1 MNSSKKSFFSN
12 LKNDLPASLVV
23 FLVAV
28 PLCLGIALAS
38 GAPLFSGIIAG
49 IVGGIV
55 VSLISGSSLGVSGP
69 AAGLAV
75 IVLNAIQEL
84 DAFETFLLAVFIAG
98 IIQILLGIAKAGII
112 GYYFPSAVIHGMLSG
127 IGLIIIL
134 KQIPHAFGYDGDPEG
149 DFKFFQVDGHN
160 TLSEFSYMTEV
171 ISPGAIAISLISM
184 FILILWERPFMKK
197 ISLFKIVQGPLIV
210 VLAGILLNFA
220 FQSSDKIPM
229 SVSSDWDSKQ
239 MTNLI
244 TDLDMPEGLLGN
256 STSGGFDFDT
266 LNRLVSNFSGS
277 YVHGTVVNEN
287 GSIMGKSLVKVLN
300 MDGQEINKL
309 TTGENGNYLFEIDSN
324 NTYQLVAT
332 SNGFVA
338 RDTIVLNKTW
348 NSSNKLGLVST
359 PGSTV
364 QGMVQSDQG
373 VSVGGVK
380 VWLYNPKGELVAE
393 TTSDANGWYQFAL
406 IENEEYQVVAKTLL
420 ALESD
425 QVVSI
430 PVSESVTDFIGQFT
444 LPDFGQ
450 FGNWDV
456 YILALTIAVVAS
468 LETLLCVEATDKLD
482 PDKRITPT
490 NRELIA
496 QGVGNSLSGLIGGLP
511 VTQVIVRSSAN
522 IQSGAKTK
530 ASAFFHGV
538 IMLACAML
546 IPSVLNMIP
555 LASLAAIL
563 FMVGYKLAK
572 PSLFKLMY
580 SKGLSQFLPFIIT
593 ILGILFTDL
602 LIGIGLGLGSAI
614 MHILWN
620 NYKSPYQFEKEDHAK
635 DEPITIQLAQEV
647 TFLHKARIL
656 RILSQLPDNSH
667 VVIDASQTNNVHFDV
682 LEIIDDFEE
691 NAKTRNI
698 KLERINFDIGSK
710 KNADS
715 DDVVFSVNVEEGL
728 DSD

>member
-1 MNSSKKSFFSN
+1 MLLHFAKFLNILIMNSSKKSFFSN

-210 VLAGILLNFA
+210 VLAGILLNHLF
-220 FQSSDKIPM
+220 K
-229 SVSSDWDSKQ
+229 
-239 MTNLI
+239 
-244 TDLDMPEGLLGN
+244 
-256 STSGGFDFDT
+256 
-266 LNRLVSNFSGS
+266 GS
-277 YVHGTVVNEN
+277 
-287 GSIMGKSLVKVLN
+287 
-300 MDGQEINKL
+300 
-309 TTGENGNYLFEIDSN
+309 
-324 NTYQLVAT
+324 
-332 SNGFVA
+332 
-338 RDTIVLNKTW
+338 
-348 NSSNKLGLVST
+348 
-359 PGSTV
+359 
-364 QGMVQSDQG
+364 
-373 VSVGGVK
+373 
-380 VWLYNPKGELVAE
+380 EL
-393 TTSDANGWYQFAL
+393 FAL
-406 IENEEYQVVAKTLL
+406 NA
-420 ALESD
+420 D
-425 QVVSI
+425 QVVNI
-430 PVSESVTDFIGQFT
+430 PVADSISGFIGQFT
-444 LPDFGQ
+444 LPDFTQ
-450 FGNWDV
+450 FGNSQI

-728 DSD
+728 DSE